1 MRPTSLFGSGERDF
15 RWRGASVSRIE
26 GLSDGVFALALTL
39 IVVALEV
46 PTSYAELIELF
57 VQVPVFAACFTLL
70 VVLWFVHHRFHR
82 RFGLEDTRTLLLNAL
97 LLFLVLLYVYPLRF
111 MAEFLYNA
119 LLLRRVAPSASM
131 SWSEARTLMLIYG
144 AGVVSIY
151 GVYALMYAHAWSKR
165 AELQLD
171 SVERVLTKSE
181 MHAHLL
187 SAGIGVVSIAIAAA
201 NAAWIPYAGFAYA
214 LMGPVH
220 GVHGWLTGRALERFR
235 GKVPGAPMP

>member
-1 MRPTSLFGSGERDF
+1 MRPALLFGSGERDF

-46 PTSYAELIELF
+46 PTSYAELIDLF
-57 VQVPVFAACFTLL
+57 VQVPVFAACFALL
-70 VVLWFVHHRFHR
+70 VMLWFVHHRFHR
-82 RFGLEDTRTLLLNAL
+82 RFGLEDRRTLLLNAL

-111 MAEFLYNA
+111 MAEFLYNEI
-119 LLLRRVAPSASM
+119 LLRRTDPSM
-131 SWSEARTLMLIYG
+131 SWTQARTLMLIYG

-151 GVYALMYAHAWSKR
+151 GVYALLYAHAWSKR

-171 SVERVLTKSE
+171 SAERVLTKAA

-187 SAGIGVVSIAIAAA
+187 SAAIGVVSIAIAAA

-214 LMGPVH
+214 AMGPVH

-235 GKVPGAPMP
+235 GKAPGAPMT